1 MSLFDVIKYPDI
13 DIESKEDLSQLP
25 EEVINKWLSR
35 VVEHACQ
42 SAESVADK
50 DKTGKC
56 QDVIDKIRAYM
67 RKEIDW
73 DEVEKAYNT
82 AHDATNAA
90 YYANET
96 AYYAAHNAA
105 NYAAHDAT
113 NAAYYANETAYY
125 AAHNAANYAARNA
138 VYAVNYAANYANETD
153 NSVTLRMY
161 QNWLMEELLAYDMQ
175 EAISGV

>member
-1 MSLFDVIKYPDI
+1 MSIFDVIKYPDI
-13 DIESKEDLSQLP
+13 DIESEEDLSQLP

-42 SAESVADK
+42 SAESIAHQ

-73 DEVEKAYNT
+73 YEVDEARNAAYYAARNAVYAANAAYDA
-82 AHDATNAA
+82 AHDAARNAASAAAYYAANAAYDAARNAANAA

-96 AYYAAHNAA
+96 
-105 NYAAHDAT
+105 DK
-113 NAAYYANETAYY
+113 
-125 AAHNAANYAARNA
+125 
-138 VYAVNYAANYANETD
+138 
-153 NSVTLRMY
+153 SVTLRMY
-161 QNWLMEELLAYDMQ
+161 QNWLMEELLAYDA
-175 EAISGV
+175 ETV

>member
-1 MSLFDVIKYPDI
+1 MSLFDVIKYSDI

-42 SAESVADK
+42 SAESVAHQ

-56 QDVIDKIRAYM
+56 QDVIDKTRAYM

-73 DEVEKAYNT
+73 NEVEKAHYAANAVYYA
-82 AHDATNAA
+82 AHNAVYAA
-90 YYANET
+90 YDAGC
-96 AYYAAHNAA
+96 YAAHNAA
-105 NYAAHDAT
+105 NAVC
-113 NAAYYANETAYY
+113 Y
-125 AAHNAANYAARNA
+125 AAHNAAYAANAARNA
-138 VYAVNYAANYANETD
+138 VYAAHNANETD
-153 NSVTLRMY
+153 KSVTLRMY

-175 EAISGV
+175 ESKLAV

>member
-42 SAESVADK
+42 SAESVAHQDK
-50 DKTGKC
+50 SGSC
-56 QDVIDKIRAYM
+56 QSLIDKIRAYM

-73 DEVEKAYNT
+73 DEVEKANY
-82 AHDATNAA
+82 ASSDAANAVYAVNYAA

-96 AYYAAHNAA
+96 AYYAA
-105 NYAAHDAT
+105 
-113 NAAYYANETAYY
+113 
-125 AAHNAANYAARNA
+125 NAANYAARNA
-138 VYAVNYAANYANETD
+138 VYAVNYAANYAANRK
-153 NSVTLRMY
+153 SVTLRMY